1 MTRLAALLALILA
14 IAAAAP
20 APGPAADATPQG
32 LILHASPR
40 AVPDFAFAD
49 EASAI
54 RSLADHRG
62 RYLLLSVWATWC
74 PPCVAEMPAL
84 LALAAQLPAERFR
97 LLPVSVDKGG
107 PAAIRRFL
115 GRRGLDAFP
124 VLAGAMNEVFAA
136 LGEHRLP
143 VALLIDPEGR
153 EIGRAVGPVAWDSE
167 ETITLLR
174 RITASP

>member
-1 MTRLAALLALILA
+1 MSRLAFLIFLAFVVT
-14 IAAAAP
+14 AAP
-20 APGPAADATPQG
+20 AAGADAAPRG
-32 LILHASPR
+32 LILHESPR

-49 EASAI
+49 EAATPHT
-54 RSLADHRG
+54 LADHRG

-74 PPCVAEMPAL
+74 PPCITEMPAL
-84 LALAAQLPAERFR
+84 LALAAALPAERFR
-97 LLPVSVDKGG
+97 LLPVAVDKGG

-124 VLAGAMNEVFAA
+124 VLAGAMDEVFAA
-136 LGEHRLP
+136 LGDHRLP

-174 RITASP
+174 RITAGRS

>member
-1 MTRLAALLALILA
+1 MTRLASLLFLILSL
-14 IAAAAP
+14 AAAP
-20 APGPAADATPQG
+20 APGSTADAAPQG
-32 LILHASPR
+32 LILHESPR
-40 AVPDFAFAD
+40 AVPNFAFAD
-49 EASAI
+49 ETAAPHT
-54 RSLADHRG
+54 LADHSG

-74 PPCVAEMPAL
+74 PPCIAEMPAL
-84 LALAAQLPAERFR
+84 LSLADALPSERFR
-97 LLPVSVDKGG
+97 LVPIAVDKGG
-107 PAAIRRFL
+107 PAAVRRFL

-136 LGEHRLP
+136 LGDHRLP

-174 RITASP
+174 RIVAGR